1 MTSDTSAAAR
11 LADAVDALTRFF
23 GKAIAWLIL
32 PMVLSLVWEVVARY
46 FFDAPTIWAYDM
58 TFMLYGT
65 FFMVG
70 SAWTLQ
76 RGGHIRTDVY
86 YMKWSKRTQARVDLA
101 CYLVLFFPAMAVFGW
116 LGWEY
121 FWKSFQ
127 QNERIVTSPWL
138 PIVWPFKFT
147 MPLAAA
153 LLVLQGVAE
162 CIRCWGRAFGPG
174 GGDAE
179 ADAPAAAP
187 ADADGSVIL

>member
-1 MTSDTSAAAR
+1 MISDTNGAAR
-11 LADAVDALTRFF
+11 LAGAIDALTRFC

-86 YMKWSKRTQARVDLA
+86 YSKWSPRTRARVDLA
-101 CYLVLFFPAMAVFGW
+101 CYAILFFPAIAVFADLTW
-116 LGWEY
+116 DY
-121 FWKSFQ
+121 FWRSFQ

-138 PIVWPFKFT
+138 PIVWPFKFA

-153 LLVLQGVAE
+153 LLLLQGIAE
-162 CIRCWGRAFGPG
+162 CIRLWPRAFGPG
-174 GGDAE
+174 DGVTPTG
-179 ADAPAAAP
+179 AAAT
-187 ADADGSVIL
+187 DADGSVIL

>member
-1 MTSDTSAAAR
+1 MRSETSAALR
-11 LADAVDALTRFF
+11 LADAIDALTRFF

-46 FFDAPTIWAYDM
+46 FFDAPTEWAYDM

-76 RGGHIRTDVY
+76 KGGHIRTDVY
-86 YMKWSKRTQARVDLA
+86 YMNWSKRTQARVDLV
-101 CYLVLFFPAMAVFGW
+101 CYALLFFPAVAAFAW
-116 LGWEY
+116 LSWG
-121 FWKSFQ
+121 FFMKSFE
-127 QNERIVTSPWL
+127 QNEHIVTSPWM

-153 LLVLQGVAE
+153 LLLLQGIAE
-162 CIRCWGRAFGPG
+162 CIRCWGRAFGTG
-174 GGDAE
+174 NGDE
-179 ADAPAAAP
+179 TRTGSPDP
-187 ADADGSVIL
+187 ADGEVVL

>member
-1 MTSDTSAAAR
+1 MEPTPGAASR
-11 LADAVDALTRFF
+11 LADAIDALTRGV
-23 GKAIAWLIL
+23 GKAIAWLLL

-46 FFDAPTIWAYDM
+46 FFNAPTIWAYDM

-86 YMKWSKRTQARVDLA
+86 YGKWSKRTQAKVDLA

-116 LGWEY
+116 LGAEY

-138 PIVWPFKFT
+138 PIVWPFKF
-147 MPLAAA
+147 MIPAAA
-153 LLVLQGVAE
+153 VLLLLQGVSE
-162 CIRCWGRAFGPG
+162 CIKCAPRAFGADDDESPAPG
-174 GGDAE
+174 E
-179 ADAPAAAP
+179 APP
-187 ADADGSVIL
+187 EGEVST

>member
-1 MTSDTSAAAR
+1 MTTEANGAAR
-11 LADAVDALTRFF
+11 LADAIDALTRFF

-101 CYLVLFFPAMAVFGW
+101 CYLILFFPAMVVFGW
-116 LGWEY
+116 LCWEY

-127 QNERIVTSPWL
+127 QNESIVTSPWM

-147 MPLAAA
+147 MPLTAV

>member
-162 CIRCWGRAFGPG
+162 CIRCWGRAFGRG
-174 GGDAE
+174 GGDEAE
-179 ADAPAAAP
+179 DTPA
-187 ADADGSVIL
+187 GGEEGGVIL

>member
-153 LLVLQGVAE
+153 LLLLQGVAE
-162 CIRCWGRAFGPG
+162 CIRAWGRAFGPDGAGADDG
-174 GGDAE
+174 GV
-179 ADAPAAAP
+179 
-187 ADADGSVIL
+187 DADEGGVIL